1 MNNKGS
7 DKNVANIED
16 DIKLV
21 KRYLE
26 NSAYK
31 ETDSDF
37 FKNGG
42 WEMVDLEIPKAIEKL
57 LQDYTRQKQIN
68 EEHKKINGELREK
81 VRMLEEDIKEIKES
95 IEEAYRCYEYD
106 LDYSPFSKGIA
117 EMIENILAE
126 REQKD
131 KRIQELEEQVKT
143 LDEAYTGVIK
153 ESKKW
158 FDIAH
163 NSIPKQ
169 VVIEALNTH
178 KFAYEELNKKYDNT
192 YYEDDEIR
200 TRDFYMIVTEDRI
213 VQVLKKLLEGEK

>member
-1 MNNKGS
+1 MSEADKIIKSLRDSGKKVEEFYMSNKTS

-81 VRMLEEDIKEIKES
+81 VKELEEKNKHLSNTSDYETISLECTNLEEQLEI
-95 IEEAYRCYEYD
+95 A
-106 LDYSPFSKGIA
+106 
-117 EMIENILAE
+117 NN
-126 REQKD
+126 
-131 KRIQELEEQVKT
+131 RIQELEEENYVRKIQIYEKSI
-143 LDEAYTGVIK
+143 AK
-153 ESKKW
+153 EK
-158 FDIAH
+158 
-163 NSIPKQ
+163 
-169 VVIEALNTH
+169 VIEAFEDIEDYFDRLNGP
-178 KFAYEELNKKYDNT
+178 
-192 YYEDDEIR
+192 DENMDYIR
-200 TRDFYMIVTEDRI
+200 
-213 VQVLKKLLEGEK
+213 QVKQELLEGEK